1 MALPLSRV
9 IDRALDRV
17 ARAFRDVAGR
27 GAPDAPFRPDLPDE
41 DIPRLK
47 ARIDA
52 CLSGPGGE
60 TAMRARAADLGRA
73 YLGLSAAGRAR
84 FLLTLAR
91 DYGLSAAA
99 VDHAVARWSEAA
111 ADTAARVAAANGL
124 RQALE
129 PPAVRLLAQF
139 VGLPQGVKFVVD
151 LRGELLRLG
160 RREPAVAALAD
171 GLRGVLATWFDVGFL
186 DLARIDWNAPASLLE
201 KLVAYEAVHAIRSWR
216 DLKNRL
222 DSDRRCFAFFHP
234 RMPEEPLIFVEVALV
249 DGMAGDVRRLLDPRA
264 PTRDPA
270 TADTAIFYSISNCQ
284 DGLAGVSFGNFLIKR
299 VAAELQA
306 ELPNLKIFATLS
318 PMPGFRVWLDKAIAA
333 ESDGLLADAERESL
347 RGYCT
352 ADDPSM
358 TRTLLDRPGWHEDI
372 ALQAALR
379 PVLTRLAARYL
390 GRETRDGR
398 ALDRVAH
405 FHLSNGARVERLN
418 WLGDTSANGLEQ
430 SHGLMVNYLYK
441 LDEVEANHEA
451 YAGGAIAAS
460 AAVRKLAK
468 G

>member
-1 MALPLSRV
+1 M
-9 IDRALDRV
+9 
-17 ARAFRDVAGR
+17 
-27 GAPDAPFRPDLPDE
+27 
-41 DIPRLK
+41 
-47 ARIDA
+47 
-52 CLSGPGGE
+52 
-60 TAMRARAADLGRA
+60 
-73 YLGLSAAGRAR
+73 
-84 FLLTLAR
+84 
-91 DYGLSAAA
+91 
-99 VDHAVARWSEAA
+99 
-111 ADTAARVAAANGL
+111 
-124 RQALE
+124 
-129 PPAVRLLAQF
+129 RLLAQF

-160 RREPAVAALAD
+160 RKQPEIAALAD

-186 DLARIDWNAPASLLE
+186 DLARIDWNSPASLLE

-249 DGMAGDVRRLLDPRA
+249 DGMAGDVRRLLDPKA

-306 ELPNLKIFATLS
+306 ELSNLKTFATLS
-318 PMPGFRVWLDKAIAA
+318 PLPGFRAWLDKAIAA
-333 ESDGLLADAERESL
+333 EGDGLLTDAERAAL
-347 RGYCT
+347 QTRGD
-352 ADDPSM
+352 AGDVPV
-358 TRTLLDRPGWHEDI
+358 LPAVLDRPGWHEDL
-372 ALQAALR
+372 AVQAALR
-379 PVLTRLAARYL
+379 PAMTRLAARYL
-390 GRETRDGR
+390 GRETREGR

-418 WLGDTSANGLEQ
+418 WLGDTSANGLKQ
-430 SHGLMVNYLYK
+430 AHGMMVNYLYK

-460 AAVRKLAK
+460 ATVRKLAK
-468 G
+468 R